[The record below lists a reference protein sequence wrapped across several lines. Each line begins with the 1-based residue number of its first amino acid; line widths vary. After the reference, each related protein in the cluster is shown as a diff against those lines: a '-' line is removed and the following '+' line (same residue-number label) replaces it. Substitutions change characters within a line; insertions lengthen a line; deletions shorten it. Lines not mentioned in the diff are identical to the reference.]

1 MTVSPPPS
9 LQTRFTDTPALRWL
23 FASLMTGVTALC
35 APLSLHVPGTPIP
48 FTFGPFAVLL
58 SGLLLG
64 SRWGSVAMAQYLLL
78 GWLGYPVF
86 ADGKSGFGVMFG
98 LTGGYLWS
106 YPLAALVV
114 GWLAEYGKMR
124 PEGTP
129 SLSRLIVA
137 AAAGLA
143 IIYSLGVTWFAT
155 VSHQAL
161 NLAFW
166 QGALIFLGWDSL
178 KALAA
183 VLIVHG
189 RRRR

>member
-9 LQTRFTDTPALRWL
+9 LQTRFTDTPAMRWL
-23 FASLMTGVTALC
+23 FASLLTGVTALC

-64 SRWGSVAMAQYLLL
+64 STWGPVAMAQYLLL
-78 GWLGYPVF
+78 GWMGYPVF

-106 YPLAALVV
+106 YPLAAFVV
-114 GWLAEYGKMR
+114 GWLAERGNR
-124 PEGTP
+124 AA
-129 SLSRLIVA
+129 SLSWLILA

-143 IIYSLGVTWFAT
+143 IIYSLGVGWYAT
-155 VSHQAL
+155 VSRQSL

-166 QGALIFLGWDSL
+166 QGALIFLGWDTL

-183 VLIVHG
+183 VLIAHG

>member
-9 LQTRFTDTPALRWL
+9 LQTRFTDTPAMRWL

-78 GWLGYPVF
+78 GWMGYPVF

-106 YPLAALVV
+106 YPLAACVV
-114 GWLAEYGKMR
+114 GWLAERGN
-124 PEGTP
+124 GAA
-129 SLSRLIVA
+129 SLSRLILA
-137 AAAGLA
+137 TAAGLA
-143 IIYSLGVTWFAT
+143 IIYSLGV
-155 VSHQAL
+155 
-161 NLAFW
+161 
-166 QGALIFLGWDSL
+166 G
-178 KALAA
+178 
-183 VLIVHG
+183 
-189 RRRR
+189 